1 MTKKRL
7 DRQELDQT
15 RSAFLTR
22 FLEAD
27 DAEQYLLFSRFMQTL
42 FIPEGGWFA
51 DTGSFKN
58 VNATLM
64 SRIMEKVNKHPWLW
78 QKLFMIEPDGCC
90 RHKNQDEKDINF
102 TPDTRKTKEEAE
114 QIWKE
119 PDKSLERVTGRS
131 KCPES
136 KPESKSLN
144 I

>member
-90 RHKNQDEKDINF
+90 RHKNRDKKDINF
-102 TPDTRKTKEEAE
+102 
-114 QIWKE
+114 
-119 PDKSLERVTGRS
+119 
-131 KCPES
+131 
-136 KPESKSLN
+136 
-144 I
+144 